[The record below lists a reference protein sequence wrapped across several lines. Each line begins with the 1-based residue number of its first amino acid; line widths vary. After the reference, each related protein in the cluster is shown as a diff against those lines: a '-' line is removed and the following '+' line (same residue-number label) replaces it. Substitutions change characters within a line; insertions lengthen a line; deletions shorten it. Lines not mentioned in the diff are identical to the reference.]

1 MEILVE
7 KKSQLERSLSIVISE
22 SKLKE
27 KIDLKLEEVRKTANL
42 DGFRKGKVPT
52 KVIVQRFGRQVRND
66 VVNEVLQQS
75 FGEAVDKENLRPAGQ
90 PTISDLKSD
99 KGLTYTADFEVFPT
113 FSLTEM
119 TELKLIKPECEIKE
133 QDVDSVIE
141 KLKKQAIEWK
151 ERDENAKAKLD
162 DKLSIKYS
170 GTIDGEVFDGG
181 SGDDENLVLGSG
193 KMIEGF
199 EAGLVDISKGE
210 EKELNLKFPEDYR
223 KTDLAGKTVKFEIT
237 VQSISKPISPEM
249 NEEFFKK
256 LGIKASNMTEFREEI
271 KQKLTFESDS
281 AVERLFAKNV
291 IDKLT
296 EKNHFT
302 VPNSLIEAEL
312 KSSKDRLMQKWFMKG
327 KNPKDEEEKFEKEL
341 RGESETRVR
350 SGLIM
355 AEIIKTAEIKVSPEK
370 IREEIEKAASGY
382 DDPAAVTKWYYEN
395 TEQLQAI
402 ESKCLEELVID
413 WVAGQA
419 QLVTEEISFDD
430 LMDPMRTI

>member
-1 MEILVE
+1 
-7 KKSQLERSLSIVISE
+7 
-22 SKLKE
+22 
-27 KIDLKLEEVRKTANL
+27 
-42 DGFRKGKVPT
+42 
-52 KVIVQRFGRQVRND
+52 
-66 VVNEVLQQS
+66 
-75 FGEAVDKENLRPAGQ
+75 
-90 PTISDLKSD
+90 
-99 KGLTYTADFEVFPT
+99 
-113 FSLTEM
+113 
-119 TELKLIKPECEIKE
+119 
-133 QDVDSVIE
+133 
-141 KLKKQAIEWK
+141 
-151 ERDENAKAKLD
+151 
-162 DKLSIKYS
+162 
-170 GTIDGEVFDGG
+170 
-181 SGDDENLVLGSG
+181 
-193 KMIEGF
+193 
-199 EAGLVDISKGE
+199 
-210 EKELNLKFPEDYR
+210 
-223 KTDLAGKTVKFEIT
+223 
-237 VQSISKPISPEM
+237 
-249 NEEFFKK
+249 
-256 LGIKASNMTEFREEI
+256 MTEFREEI
-271 KQKLTFESDS
+271 KQKLTFESNS

-370 IREEIEKAASGY
+370 IKEEIEKAASGY

>member
-1 MEILVE
+1 
-7 KKSQLERSLSIVISE
+7 
-22 SKLKE
+22 
-27 KIDLKLEEVRKTANL
+27 
-42 DGFRKGKVPT
+42 
-52 KVIVQRFGRQVRND
+52 
-66 VVNEVLQQS
+66 
-75 FGEAVDKENLRPAGQ
+75 
-90 PTISDLKSD
+90 
-99 KGLTYTADFEVFPT
+99 
-113 FSLTEM
+113 
-119 TELKLIKPECEIKE
+119 
-133 QDVDSVIE
+133 
-141 KLKKQAIEWK
+141 
-151 ERDENAKAKLD
+151 
-162 DKLSIKYS
+162 
-170 GTIDGEVFDGG
+170 
-181 SGDDENLVLGSG
+181 
-193 KMIEGF
+193 MIEGF
-199 EAGLVDISKGE
+199 EEGLVDISKGE
-210 EKELNLKFPEDYR
+210 EKELNLKFPDDYR

-237 VQSISKPISPEM
+237 VQSISEPISPEM

-271 KQKLTFESDS
+271 KQKLTFESNS

-370 IREEIEKAASGY
+370 IKEEIEKAASGY